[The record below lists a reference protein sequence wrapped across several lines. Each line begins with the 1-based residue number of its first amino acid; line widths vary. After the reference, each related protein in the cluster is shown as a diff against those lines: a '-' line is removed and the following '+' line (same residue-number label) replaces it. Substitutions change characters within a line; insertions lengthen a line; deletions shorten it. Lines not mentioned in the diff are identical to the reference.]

1 MAVHRNLTLE
11 EVQKHLENNESF
23 VIRFKSMGNPEET
36 FEIDDAIRGRLSM
49 QVNFQDI
56 VLLKANG
63 IPTYHFA
70 HVVDDHLMRVTMW

>member
-1 MAVHRNLTLE
+1 
-11 EVQKHLENNESF
+11 
-23 VIRFKSMGNPEET
+23 
-36 FEIDDAIRGRLSM
+36 M

-70 HVVDDHLMRVTMW
+70 HVVDDHLMRVTHVVRGEEWLSTLPIHYELFTTLGWICRILSYSPFDENRQRS

>member
-1 MAVHRNLTLE
+1 LE

-49 QVNFQDI
+49 QVTFR
-56 VLLKANG
+56 
-63 IPTYHFA
+63 T
-70 HVVDDHLMRVTMW
+70 